1 MVAKSTRGDVS
12 ASPPF
17 SIFRR
22 HKMTDDQE
30 FKALLAKFDKRM
42 ERFFRCA
49 KRGQRRLD
57 DISDES
63 RKRLAQSE
71 KEAG

>member
-1 MVAKSTRGDVS
+1 
-12 ASPPF
+12 
-17 SIFRR
+17 
-22 HKMTDDQE
+22 MTDDQE

-42 ERFFRCA
+42 ERFFECA
-49 KRGQRRLD
+49 DRGMRMLD